1 MINRNNIQNITIT
14 DGNKKTR
21 IQLEDILFVQ
31 AEHVY
36 IRIHL
41 VNQKTLLHRISLQR
55 FMSKL
60 ISENFIQ
67 IHRSYVINM
76 HFIKHWDNDR
86 AYLPGYEVPISRS
99 RRKVIKQMML
109 SA

>member
-1 MINRNNIQNITIT
+1 MINRNNIQNITII

-21 IQLEDILFVQ
+21 IPFEEILFVQ

-41 VNQKTLLHRISLQR
+41 VNQKQLLHRISLQC

-60 ISENFIQ
+60 NTDNFLQ
-67 IHRSYVINM
+67 IHRSYIINTR
-76 HFIKHWDNDR
+76 FIKRWDNDR

-99 RRKVIKQMML
+99 RRKVIDKLML